1 MKKYA
6 QHQKPEDG
14 ENRKLT
20 KPVIC
25 YPSDKII
32 IDHWENYQL
41 ARKSLEKIDEIIVKP
56 RDAKCFEVKAGSFF
70 RIESIE
76 GPQVG
81 DLNLF
86 NSNNYKE
93 KFYSGKTRALH
104 GTHLSTKDQM
114 WSSFPYLRPLVT
126 ITYDTLDWYG
136 FDQDGGSV
144 HDVIGTRCDPYTKN
158 LISNDQYHFCCHSN
172 LTRAL
177 VKEKDLEKKE
187 AESLVHDVLN
197 VFMCTGFTY
206 DTHQYFMK
214 ASPVRPGDFI
224 EFFAELDLMGVL
236 SACPGGDCS
245 SEHSSDK
252 ARCYPLKVS
261 VLKSN
266 SDVLEK
272 WESPKVSQYNQ
283 SHGL

>member
-1 MKKYA
+1 MKNDS
-6 QHQKPEDG
+6 QHPKPKDG
-14 ENRKLT
+14 ENRKLK

-25 YPSDKII
+25 YPNEKLT
-32 IDHWENYQL
+32 IDNWLNYQI
-41 ARKSLEKIDEIIVKP
+41 ARKELDKRDEIIIPP

-70 RIESIE
+70 RIESIG

-86 NSNNYKE
+86 NSNNYNE
-93 KFYSGKTRALH
+93 KFYSGKTRAFH

-114 WSSFPYLRPLVT
+114 WSSFPFLRPLAT

-158 LISNDQYHFCCHSN
+158 LISNDQYHYCCHSN

-177 VKEKDLEKKE
+177 VKEKNIKKKE

-197 VFMCTGFTY
+197 VFMCTGFTS

-214 ASPVRPGDFI
+214 ASPVRPGDYI

-245 SEHSSDK
+245 TEHSSDK
-252 ARCYPLKVS
+252 AKCYPLKVS
-261 VLKSN
+261 VYKSN
-266 SDVLEK
+266 SNVLENWK
-272 WESPKVSQYNQ
+272 SPTVSRYNR
-283 SHGL
+283 SHGI

>member
-1 MKKYA
+1 MKKYSL
-6 QHQKPEDG
+6 HQKPNDG
-14 ENRKLT
+14 EERKLN

-25 YPSDKII
+25 YPNHTLKVKY
-32 IDHWENYQL
+32 WENYQK
-41 ARKSLEKIDEIIVKP
+41 ARNDLEKIDEIIVPP
-56 RDAKCFEVKAGSFF
+56 RDARCFVVKAGYFF
-70 RIESIE
+70 RIESVD

-86 NSNNYKE
+86 NSKNYQE

-104 GTHLSTKDQM
+104 GTHLSLKDQM
-114 WSSFPYLRPLVT
+114 WSSLPYLRPLAT

-144 HDVIGTRCDPYTKN
+144 HDVIGTRCDPYTNN
-158 LISNDQYHFCCHSN
+158 LISNNQYHYCCHSN

-177 VKEKDLEKKE
+177 VNEKKIKKNE

-197 VFMCTGFTY
+197 VFMCTGFTH

-214 ASPVRPGDFI
+214 ASPVRPGDFL
-224 EFFAELDLMGVL
+224 EFFAEVDLLGVL

-245 SEHSSDK
+245 AEHSSDT
-252 ARCYPLKVS
+252 ANCFPLQVS
-261 VLKSN
+261 VYKSN
-266 SDVLEK
+266 S
-272 WESPKVSQYNQ
+272 QA
-283 SHGL
+283 